1 LRLRARIS
9 KVLTVLLHVL
19 FAKTLRSGRLRVNY
33 DDGVSESYGDGS
45 GSPVVVRLTRR
56 GALRIALH
64 PELGLGEAYMDG
76 DLTFE
81 EGDLWD
87 LLSLVGHNLPERKTG
102 HAGALSRAR
111 DDIVRRLRQVNDR
124 RAARRNV
131 AHHYDLSNDLYRCFL
146 DADMQYSCAYFAGP
160 DMTLE
165 AAQAAKKTHIAAK
178 LRLDPGLR
186 VLDIGCGWG
195 GLGLTFARDYG
206 AVVTGVTLSVQQLAV
221 ANARVEAD
229 RLAERANFLLRDY
242 RDIEGPFDRI
252 VSVGMFEHV
261 GAPNYVTFFEKIRDL
276 LTDDGVAVIH
286 SIGRMET
293 PGLTN
298 AFIRKYIFPGGYIPA
313 LSQVMHAVEQAG
325 LWVTDLEILRYHY
338 AETLR
343 CWRARFMADREAI
356 ASMYDERFCRMFE
369 FYLASSELSFRTG
382 TTMVMQ
388 LQLTR
393 RADALPMTRDYMV
406 DTERAAQARRGLI
419 PAVAR
424 RKSTKAGSNS
434 WRG

>member
-1 LRLRARIS
+1 
-9 KVLTVLLHVL
+9 
-19 FAKTLRSGRLRVNY
+19 
-33 DDGVSESYGDGS
+33 
-45 GSPVVVRLTRR
+45 VVVRLTRR

-195 GLGLTFARDYG
+195 GLGLTLARDYG

-406 DTERAAQARRGLI
+406 DTKRAAQARRGLI